1 MLVKRLTG
9 FSLLL
14 SYHILYSIIKLIKG
28 GFSVSSETKKY
39 EIDMCSGSILKK
51 MLSFTLPLMFSS
63 ILQLLF
69 NAADIVVVGRFAGDN
84 SLAAVGSNTALIN
97 LLTNLFVGLSI
108 GANVTAA
115 RFYGA
120 KRDEELSRTVH
131 TSMTISLISGIFL
144 TLIGIIGARQMLVR
158 MQTPEEVLEL
168 AAQYLRIYFIGMTAN
183 MVYNFGSALL
193 RAVGDTKRPLYYLM
207 AAGIINVILN
217 LIFVIAF
224 KMDVAGVA
232 LATVISETLSAFL
245 VVRCLMKEQGAIRLV
260 LKDLKIDGSKLAM
273 ILRIGLPAGFQGIV
287 FALSNVVIQSSV
299 NTFGNIV
306 VAGNS
311 AASNIEGFVYVA
323 MNSFYQATISFVS
336 QNFGAGK
343 YDRINKIVIRGEACV
358 IAVGVILGNLAVV
371 FGEQLLSIYSDS
383 PEVIAA
389 GMVRLGI
396 ISRTYALC
404 GIMDVMVG
412 ALRGI
417 GYSVMPM
424 IVSLIGACGLR
435 LLWIATVFQIP
446 EYHRI
451 ETVYLSYPIT
461 WIITFSVHIICF
473 IITRRKVR
481 LRYEIGR
488 LTV

>member
-1 MLVKRLTG
+1 MG
-9 FSLLL
+9 
-14 SYHILYSIIKLIKG
+14 
-28 GFSVSSETKKY
+28 SEAKKY

-51 MLSFTLPLMFSS
+51 MLAFTIPLMFSS

-69 NAADIVVVGRFAGDN
+69 NAADIVVVGKFAGDN

-120 KRDEELSRTVH
+120 KRDEDLSDTVH
-131 TSMTISLISGIFL
+131 TSMAISLISGIFL
-144 TLIGIIGARQMLVR
+144 TVVGILGARQMLEW
-158 MQTPEEVLEL
+158 MQTPEEVIDL
-168 AAQYLRIYFIGMTAN
+168 ASLYLRIYFIGMTSN

-193 RAVGDTKRPLYYLM
+193 RAVGDTKRPLYYLI
-207 AAGIINVILN
+207 AAGIINIILN
-217 LIFVIAF
+217 LIFVIVL

-232 LATVISETLSAFL
+232 LATIISETVSAVL
-245 VVRCLMKEQGAIRLV
+245 VVRCLMKETGAIKLI
-260 LKDLKIDGSKLAM
+260 LKKLHIDGAKLGM
-273 ILRIGLPAGFQGIV
+273 IMRIGLPAGFQGIV

-299 NTFGNIV
+299 NIFGNIV

-311 AASNIEGFVYVA
+311 AAANIEGFVYV
-323 MNSFYQATISFVS
+323 
-336 QNFGAGK
+336 
-343 YDRINKIVIRGEACV
+343 EACV
-358 IAVGVILGNLAVV
+358 IAVGVVLGNLAVI
-371 FGEQLLSIYSDS
+371 FGEQLLSIYSNN

-417 GYSVMPM
+417 GYSIMPM
-424 IVSLIGACGLR
+424 IVSLVGACGLR
-435 LLWIATVFQIP
+435 LLWIATVFRIP

-461 WIITFSVHIICF
+461 WIITFTVHIICF
-473 IITRRKVR
+473 IWARHRVKVQ
-481 LRYEIGR
+481 YEMTGQPSE
-488 LTV
+488 